1 MEVSKERIRKPDWLR
16 VHLGNNSQFSITG
29 TFVASRNLHTIC
41 RSGRCPN
48 LGECWNNG
56 AATFMICGDIC
67 TRSCKFC
74 NTKTGKPL
82 PLDPEEPVRIAQSIK
97 ELGLKHAV
105 ITSVDRDDLPDAGA
119 GHWIETIQQIKA
131 YNPQTTLEALIP
143 DFGGDSEKIAGII
156 STAPEIISHNME
168 TVRRLT
174 PLVRSAAKYERSL
187 SVLKQIGESNV
198 SAKTGL
204 MLGLGEA
211 ESEVYELMEDVL
223 SAGCYF
229 LSIGQYLQ
237 PSRKHLPVEEY
248 IHPEVFEIYKEKAIS
263 LGFRHVESGPLV
275 RSSYRSAEYLSAMIS
290 PYLYKK

>member
-1 MEVSKERIRKPDWLR
+1 
-16 VHLGNNSQFSITG
+16 
-29 TFVASRNLHTIC
+29 
-41 RSGRCPN
+41 
-48 LGECWNNG
+48 
-56 AATFMICGDIC
+56 MIGGDIC

-82 PLDPEEPVRIAQSIK
+82 PLDQEEPVRIAQSIK

-119 GHWIETIQQIKA
+119 GHWMETINQIKK

-143 DFGGDSEKIAGII
+143 DFGGESGMIAGVI

-174 PLVRSAAKYERSL
+174 PIVRSAAKYERSL
-187 SVLKQIGESNV
+187 SVLKQIGESGV
-198 SAKTGL
+198 FAKTGL
-204 MLGLGEA
+204 MLGLSET
-211 ESEVYELMEDVL
+211 ESEIYELMEDVL

-248 IHPEVFEIYKEKAIS
+248 IHPDVFEKYRKKAYS
-263 LGFRHVESGPLV
+263 YGFRHVESGPLV
-275 RSSYRSAEYLSAMIS
+275 RSSYRSAEYLSAKIS
-290 PYLYKK
+290 PYLYKIV

>member
-16 VHLGNNSQFSITG
+16 IHLGNNQQFSITG
-29 TFVASRNLHTIC
+29 TLVASQNLHTIC

-48 LGECWNNG
+48 LGECWNQG
-56 AATFMICGDIC
+56 SATFMICGDIC

-82 PLDPEEPVRIAQSIK
+82 QLDPEEPERIAKSIK

-105 ITSVDRDDLPDAGA
+105 ITSVDRDDLPDSGA
-119 GHWIETIQQIKA
+119 EHWMETLRQIKI

-143 DFGGDSEKIAGII
+143 DFGGNTESITGVI
-156 STAPEIISHNME
+156 SVAPEIISHNME

-187 SVLKQIGESNV
+187 SVLKQIGESSV
-198 SAKTGL
+198 FAKTGI
-204 MLGLGEA
+204 MLGLGET
-211 ESEVYELMEDVL
+211 ESEIYEFMEDVL

-248 IHPEVFEIYKEKAIS
+248 IHPDVFEKYKEKALN
-263 LGFRHVESGPLV
+263 LGFKHVESGPLV
-275 RSSYRSAEYLSAMIS
+275 RSSYRSANYLA
-290 PYLYKK
+290 

>member
-1 MEVSKERIRKPDWLR
+1 MELSEERIRKPDWLR
-16 VHLGNNSQFSITG
+16 VHLGNNNQFSITG
-29 TFVASRNLHTIC
+29 TLVASQNLHTIC

-48 LGECWNNG
+48 LGECWNQG

-82 PLDPEEPVRIAQSIK
+82 PLDPEEPVRIAKSIR
-97 ELGLKHAV
+97 ELRLKHAV

-119 GHWIETIQQIKA
+119 GHWIETIRQIRI
-131 YNPQTTLEALIP
+131 YNPQTTLETLIP
-143 DFGGDSEKIAGII
+143 DFGGNKESIAGII
-156 STAPEIISHNME
+156 STVPEIISHNME

-174 PLVRSAAKYERSL
+174 PFVRSAANYERSL

-204 MLGLGEA
+204 MLGL
-211 ESEVYELMEDVL
+211 SETENEVIEFMEDVL

-237 PSRKHLPVEEY
+237 PSRKHLPVKEY
-248 IHPEVFEIYKEKAIS
+248 IHPEVFDKYKEKAYS

-275 RSSYRSAEYLSAMIS
+275 RSSYRSVNYLDHR
-290 PYLYKK
+290 